1 MKHAYIFLGK
11 KALAVFLIL
20 CLLNF
25 LLAGIMAG
33 PNTVEAADGGAK
45 LEISEVQWLNKE
57 VKVAIDVV
65 DFGSVAALSFKVSPK
80 AGYAVKITGI
90 TPGEGLSE
98 KTQMDYYIS
107 KNGVSANVGIY
118 VLEDEEGAEQSVVK
132 PKNGEQLQLQLANI
146 IFTHNKSEGS
156 RPFEF
161 EITDIVAFDDNGN
174 IINIDSVESDIID
187 IKIIYGDLNYSG
199 SVTVADAV
207 IAMSAVIGEKSL
219 TPEEKNIGN
228 VSRGE
233 GAEPGD
239 LTIYDVLLI
248 AQCAAGIIGIKDF
261 PVSGGGSS
269 TGDD

>member
-1 MKHAYIFLGK
+1 MMKHAYIFLGK

-33 PNTVEAADGGAK
+33 PNTVEAADGK
-45 LEISEVQWLNKE
+45 EKIEISKVQWLNKE
-57 VKVAIDVV
+57 VKVAIEVEGFD
-65 DFGSVAALSFKVSPK
+65 SVAALSFKVIPK
-80 AGYAVKITGI
+80 AGYAVKITDI
-90 TPGEGLSE
+90 TAGKGLSKE
-98 KTQMDYYIS
+98 TQMDYYIS

-118 VLEDEEGAEQSVVK
+118 VLKDGAEQCVVK

-161 EITDIVAFDDNGN
+161 EITDIVAFDVSGHT
-174 IINIDSVESDIID
+174 INIASVESGIID